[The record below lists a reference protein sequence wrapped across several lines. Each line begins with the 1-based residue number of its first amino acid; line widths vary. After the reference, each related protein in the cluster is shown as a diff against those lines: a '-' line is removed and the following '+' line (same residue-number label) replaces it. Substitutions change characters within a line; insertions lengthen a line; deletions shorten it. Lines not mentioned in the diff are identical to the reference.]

1 MKKIILLS
9 ISLFVLNQGFSQDNN
24 ETATDSIKYGW
35 DAEGKFT
42 LQFNQTGYS
51 DWQPGGD
58 SSYSTS
64 VSVNYDFNYE
74 AETWSVDNK
83 LISSFGTTWTEDDG
97 NRKTDDRFEL
107 NTIYTR
113 NEKRKKWSV
122 SFFQNFKT
130 QFADGFDY
138 EDDWVEQAPPGEVR
152 NNEDFPTSGLFK
164 PAYWSFGPGYY
175 RKKDKNF
182 NMNIAPLT
190 AKFTFLTGEVFEY
203 NDDDPLAVRYDS
215 SNDIEMYGVDP
226 GESLLFELGL
236 NIRTYYKFNL
246 MKNISMENII
256 TLYSNYLEDPKNVD
270 IDYTMNLVMKI
281 NDVFSTNL
289 TFQTVYDDNAHKG
302 VQVREVFGLALNY
315 MF

>member
-1 MKKIILLS
+1 MKKYILLT
-9 ISLFVLNQGFSQDNN
+9 ISLFILNQSFSQDSDKV
-24 ETATDSIKYGW
+24 ATDSIKYGW
-35 DAEGKFT
+35 DTEGKIT

-113 NEKRKKWSV
+113 NKKKKKWSV
-122 SFFQNFKT
+122 SAFMNFKT
-130 QFADGFDY
+130 QFANGYDY
-138 EDDWVEQAPPGEVR
+138 EDDYLDQNPGAS
-152 NNEDFPTSGLFK
+152 NEDFPTSGLFK
-164 PAYWSFGPGYY
+164 PAYLSFGPGYY

-182 NMNIAPLT
+182 NINIAPLT

-203 NDDDPLAVRYDS
+203 NDDDPNAVRYDS

-236 NIRTYYKFNL
+236 NIRTYYKFN
-246 MKNISMENII
+246 IMENISVENI
-256 TLYSNYLEDPKNVD
+256 LSVYSNYLEDPQNID

-289 TFQTVYDDNAHKG
+289 TFQTVYDDNAFEG
-302 VQVREVFGLALNY
+302 FQVREVFGLALNY